1 MFTYALIYIYTHAID
16 VDLKNYNNLNILK
29 RLK

>member
-1 MFTYALIYIYTHAID
+1 MFTYTYMYTHAIN